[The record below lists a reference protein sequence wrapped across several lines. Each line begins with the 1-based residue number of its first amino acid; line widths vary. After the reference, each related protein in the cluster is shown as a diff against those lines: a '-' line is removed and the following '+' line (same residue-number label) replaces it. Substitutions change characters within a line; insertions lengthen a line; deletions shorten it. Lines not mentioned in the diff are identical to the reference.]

1 MHHLVV
7 ERAKVA
13 GRRFPVY
20 DRDDGYRSS
29 IAALVQCYLL
39 FVREPRRPGLMKM
52 SLQRSDVPA
61 NSLMAGAAGAE
72 VAAAVA
78 GAA

>member
-1 MHHLVV
+1 
-7 ERAKVA
+7 
-13 GRRFPVY
+13 
-20 DRDDGYRSS
+20 
-29 IAALVQCYLL
+29 
-39 FVREPRRPGLMKM
+39 MKM